1 MSLITRPP
9 TISRPKGFGKKPN
22 NYFTLHTKS
31 NDIFSIKI
39 QECEKTTAV
48 AFKNKSDALFIGK
61 MIETH
66 FLQTNEWPDTRD
78 SDTLILPTSAIN
90 DMNFVVVYQWDFEDL
105 KLTCTANILD
115 MVSVDGIIDKNKEF
129 RFSGNLYKFE
139 APVEFYQERF
149 EELLP

>member
-78 SDTLILPTSAIN
+78 SDTLILPKSAIN